1 MANEFEKYIT
11 KANDHEKYLTISL
24 NEYLYLFEA
33 ERNLTLI
40 LKSLYE
46 NASLSYSKK
55 KLHFD
60 SVILSDLLKLIDGH
74 CYANKVEELK
84 EAENEKSDQSE
95 E

>member
-1 MANEFEKYIT
+1 MAHQDTCETTRYM
-11 KANDHEKYLTISL
+11 TISQA
-24 NEYLYLFEA
+24 EYLYLHDA
-33 ERNLTLI
+33 EMNLTLI

-60 SVILSDLLKLIDGH
+60 SVILGDLLKLIDGQQ
-74 CYANKVEELK
+74 YANKVEELK